1 MVTQETNE
9 IKGGLS
15 FSLMEEISG
24 YLMMQERRAY
34 IAVVTKIFKNQKTN
48 KRKQK
53 TKKYSNAKLD
63 KLESRRRVF
72 GGIEVNIYLINSGT
86 NFKK

>member
-34 IAVVTKIFKNQKTN
+34 IAVVTKIFKNRKTN

-53 TKKYSNAKLD
+53 TKKYSNAKTGQIRI
-63 KLESRRRVF
+63 KTKSIWWHR
-72 GGIEVNIYLINSGT
+72 S
-86 NFKK
+86 